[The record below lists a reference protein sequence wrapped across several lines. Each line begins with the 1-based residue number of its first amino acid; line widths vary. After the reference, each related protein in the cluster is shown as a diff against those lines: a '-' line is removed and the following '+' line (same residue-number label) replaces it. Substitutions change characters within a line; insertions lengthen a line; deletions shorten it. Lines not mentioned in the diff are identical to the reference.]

1 MNQSVN
7 ETDLGDRMATG
18 ISYGTSGIVNPG
30 VSTYTSPDVSQ
41 HPINF
46 YPTGQNKIDS
56 YTSTRVTG
64 PDQKDIDFIK
74 DKVTPDEILCG
85 LNYELKRMFYK
96 NKSYAKQMVIDN
108 LKKDPTY
115 YSKLNMLNID
125 DNFMKESSMV
135 VINET
140 EGKSNNV
147 YISRTPF
154 ASRSLGNG
162 KRNYFGSFV
171 DFDEIIKVSVP
182 GHVVEYILYV
192 DGRKM
197 VLQNVSP
204 DGIYWFKSEEGDTF
218 TGEKLSSEE
227 VKSKINKAVSDVK
240 ESKEVGIDKKQ
251 IFKQI
256 FDGIIEKN
264 SKLKNRNVDKRVVD
278 AYRQTEEKIKSKI
291 NYGK

>member
-46 YPTGQNKIDS
+46 YPAGQNKIDS

-147 YISRTPF
+147 YISRT
-154 ASRSLGNG
+154 SSLGNG
-162 KRNYFGSFV
+162 KRKYFGSFV

-182 GHVVEYILYV
+182 GHVVESILYV

-218 TGEKLSSEE
+218 TGKKLSSEE
-227 VKSKINKAVSDVK
+227 VKSKIDNATPAIK

>member
-1 MNQSVN
+1 
-7 ETDLGDRMATG
+7 MATG

-46 YPTGQNKIDS
+46 YPAGQNKIDS

-96 NKSYAKQMVIDN
+96 NKSYAKQIVIDN

-140 EGKSNNV
+140 EGKSDNV
-147 YISRTPF
+147 YISKKT
-154 ASRSLGNG
+154 SLGNG
-162 KRNYFGSFV
+162 KHKYFGSFV
-171 DFDEIIKVSVP
+171 NFDETIKAPVP
-182 GHVVEYILYV
+182 DHVIKYILYV

-218 TGEKLSSEE
+218 TGDKLSAEE
-227 VKSKINKAVSDVK
+227 VKSKINKAVSNVK
-240 ESKEVGIDKKQ
+240 ESKEDGIDKKQ

-278 AYRQTEEKIKSKI
+278 AYRQTEEKIKSKR

>member
-46 YPTGQNKIDS
+46 YPAGQNKIDS

-96 NKSYAKQMVIDN
+96 NKSYAKQIVIDN

-140 EGKSNNV
+140 EGKSDNV
-147 YISRTPF
+147 YISKKT
-154 ASRSLGNG
+154 SLGNG
-162 KRNYFGSFV
+162 KHKYFGSFV
-171 DFDEIIKVSVP
+171 NFDETIKAPVP
-182 GHVVEYILYV
+182 DHVIKYILYV

-218 TGEKLSSEE
+218 TGDKLSAEE
-227 VKSKINKAVSDVK
+227 VKSKINKAVSNVK
-240 ESKEVGIDKKQ
+240 ESKEDGIDKKQ

-278 AYRQTEEKIKSKI
+278 AYRQTEEKIKSKR